1 MFPGSFGTP
10 AVNVQCTETLHLD
23 VRVVLWELVQPS
35 FDCPPVKAIFP
46 VLCETLH
53 FCCRDT
59 KIPQVL
65 VGGLELARES
75 GPGETLLELFERLI
89 GDGDGVWLDLISHDK
104 DNEL

>member
-1 MFPGSFGTP
+1 MFPGSFGAL

-23 VRVVLWELVQPS
+23 VRVVLRKLGQPS
-35 FDCPPVKAIFP
+35 FGFPPVKAIFP

-65 VGGLELARES
+65 VGGLELAREP
-75 GPGETLLELFERLI
+75 GPSETLLELFERVI
-89 GDGDGVWLDLISHDK
+89 GDGDGVWLDFISHDK